1 MRYKDSLVPF
11 LRSKIVQMAKMC
23 NYYLDQVENTK
34 ENEHDQ
40 SMFEQT
46 AIELLLYVDL
56 LEMVES
62 NEP

>member
-23 NYYLDQVENTK
+23 NYYLGQVENTE

-62 NEP
+62 NDP